1 MQKVLARQRDL
12 LKRYAYNNLG
22 AAYIGM
28 NNYEEAIAILNK
40 AIALRQNFFWSHINR
55 AQAYAAVGKY
65 EDAIKDYE

>member
-1 MQKVLARQRDL
+1 
-12 LKRYAYNNLG
+12 
-22 AAYIGM
+22 M

-40 AIALRQNFFWSHINR
+40 AIALRQNFSWSHINR